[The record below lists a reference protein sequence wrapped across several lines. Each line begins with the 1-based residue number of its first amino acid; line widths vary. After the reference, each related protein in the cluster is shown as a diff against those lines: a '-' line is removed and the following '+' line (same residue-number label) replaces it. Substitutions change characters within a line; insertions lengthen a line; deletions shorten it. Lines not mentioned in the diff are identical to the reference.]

1 MPRLMELLTPEGV
14 KALTATCTQLRRDF
28 CHCVTT
34 IQMMNDQDSAML
46 CADKWPSLVMVVIS
60 TAVALAEKLCGDRL
74 ESCLAD
80 KGWSTIARLQ
90 LEHSPEGPTG
100 QRSGGQQ
107 SIALIINA
115 SHQTSP
121 DMDTKA
127 HGSALACFAKKWEA
141 KTQPMCMCLD
151 SKSVHMDPLKHLQ
164 ISRWPCLEWFTCH
177 GNNDNALPISC
188 FSGESSSNTQ
198 FATMSSCSLDAE
210 AVQSLISAC
219 PHLYCLTLINCKIEA
234 AAFTCLSQACSLS
247 LNQIDL
253 SHNQLGWLAVQS
265 LSRCHLP
272 ALRWLSLNDS
282 DLSALAVMHLAQ
294 GCWPKL
300 EQLRLFGNQLSAEA
314 VAYLVKGE
322 WPLLQELVLSWT
334 CVSEDAF
341 EVLGV
346 VDACK
351 QLESTQSVP
360 QPNYRHAFKQ
370 RLLLRSS
377 LLVWPKLKALTV
389 TV

>member
-1 MPRLMELLTPEGV
+1 MGNKQGADTQQMTDQPEHKNAQPMLPAVSIVEVVHQAPRLMEVLTPEGV

-28 CHCVTT
+28 CHRVTT

-90 LEHSPEGPTG
+90 LEQSPEGPTG

-107 SIALIINA
+107 SVALIINA

-127 HGSALACFAKKWEA
+127 HGSALACFAKKWEV

-198 FATMSSCSLDAE
+198 FATMSSCRGSPVPD
-210 AVQSLISAC
+210 QC
-219 PHLYCLTLINCKIEA
+219 MPT
-234 AAFTCLSQACSLS
+234 
-247 LNQIDL
+247 
-253 SHNQLGWLAVQS
+253 
-265 LSRCHLP
+265 
-272 ALRWLSLNDS
+272 
-282 DLSALAVMHLAQ
+282 
-294 GCWPKL
+294 
-300 EQLRLFGNQLSAEA
+300 
-314 VAYLVKGE
+314 
-322 WPLLQELVLSWT
+322 PLLSYLDSLQNRGS
-334 CVSEDAF
+334 SIHM
-341 EVLGV
+341 
-346 VDACK
+346 
-351 QLESTQSVP
+351 LESG
-360 QPNYRHAFKQ
+360 
-370 RLLLRSS
+370 LLLI
-377 LLVWPKLKALTV
+377 T
-389 TV
+389 